1 MKNTIVNV
9 IRAHYDKDGFLNGF
23 IKGAL
28 GMGAFISVRRCSP
41 AASGYK
47 NVPAANKLRRGFL
60 FRNGT
65 NAKHIAMLHNSA
77 SKYSGKR
84 ILFLRN

>member
-28 GMGAFISVRRCSP
+28 GLGAFISV
-41 AASGYK
+41 AA
-47 NVPAANKLRRGFL
+47 L
-60 FRNGT
+60 FTGCFG
-65 NAKHIAMLHNSA
+65 I
-77 SKYSGKR
+77 
-84 ILFLRN
+84 